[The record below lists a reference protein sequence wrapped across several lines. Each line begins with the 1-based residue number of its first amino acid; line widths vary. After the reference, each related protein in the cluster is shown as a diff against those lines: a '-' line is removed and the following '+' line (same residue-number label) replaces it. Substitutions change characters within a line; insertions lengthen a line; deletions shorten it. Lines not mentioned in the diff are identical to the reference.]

1 MKASYSKTFVF
12 FGEALVNI
20 ILVLIAAFIVANLAL
35 WIKATVQK
43 SKFQFQFFDR
53 TILLLIVAFAFL
65 GYTIG
70 LLIGLSQS
78 PVVHVA
84 VPSLLTFYGG
94 FLTYLFAK
102 DSFKNEKAK
111 TAIIISVMSVSF
123 FLVYGVEV
131 GSLEK
136 SRALESAKKFEM
148 YYFEKEEQIKKK
160 YR

>member
-1 MKASYSKTFVF
+1 MKANYSKTFVF

-20 ILVLIAAFIVANLAL
+20 ILVLIAAFVLTNLAL
-35 WIKATVQK
+35 WIKPIVQK
-43 SKFQFQFFDR
+43 TKFRFHFFDR

-84 VPSLLTFYGG
+84 IPALLTFYGG

-102 DSFKNEKAK
+102 DSFKDEKAK
-111 TAIIISVMSVSF
+111 KAIIISVMSVSF

-136 SRALESAKKFEM
+136 SRAMESAKKFEM
-148 YYFEKEEQIKKK
+148 YYLEKEEQIKKK